1 MEPSGPDSTM
11 ASSTGGGLGG
21 FFAYYREYARSGVHA
36 ATAAALT
43 ALIGLAS
50 LVSRWFVVLAIAV
63 YVLPPIFL
71 YLTAEGERVP
81 TVVGDGDHEDE
92 KTADDHGH
100 ERTSGSDK
108 DAGGGRDRSETGSD
122 TSAADFDPD
131 ADGFTPAGGDTDGGV
146 AGDTG
151 SVSSEEASSP
161 EGVPAA
167 TAVAGDASTDV
178 NDDVDMDVNTDAD
191 VDTDVSVGGGA
202 DADGDGDSDADTD
215 TVDPDGAD
223 AERGWVAADTPTTE
237 TLRDVVRTPEGA
249 YAVGDGGVVLARGV
263 DGWEAVLERGP
274 TAASNHLRGVDATD
288 DGRAVWFAGDSGA
301 LGRYDAESGRHTDH
315 SAPND
320 ETSTWTDVAVAGPT
334 GEERIYLTDGSGAVL
349 RGEYAGKSVEWDDS
363 RKPGSGSSLSA
374 VVFVDRDTGHLCDTN
389 QCVYG
394 TTDGGASYET
404 IGIEDANTA
413 CTAIAAADPETIV
426 VAGADGSVFRY
437 DGAVWTRLHVA
448 EDALGAIDRTADG
461 GLAAGD
467 GGAVHELVDGG
478 WEPTETPIEAALR
491 GIVIGT
497 DDAESSTTE
506 HTGNTGNA
514 EDAGDT
520 AGRAGGPDVAVGDA
534 GTIVERW

>member
-1 MEPSGPDSTM
+1 M

-100 ERTSGSDK
+100 ERTSGSDE
-108 DAGGGRDRSETGSD
+108 DAGGGRDRTETGSD

-178 NDDVDMDVNTDAD
+178 TDDVDTDVNTDAD

-215 TVDPDGAD
+215 AVDPDDAD

-237 TLRDVVRTPEGA
+237 TLRDVVHTPEGA

-320 ETSTWTDVAVAGPT
+320 ETSTWTDVAIAGPA

-349 RGEYAGKSVEWDDS
+349 RGEYGRKSVEWDDS

-413 CTAIAAADPETIV
+413 FTAIAAADPETIV
-426 VAGADGSVFRY
+426 VAGADGSIFRY
-437 DGAVWTRLHVA
+437 DGTVWTRLHVG

-461 GLAAGD
+461 GLVAGD
-467 GGAVHELVDGG
+467 GGAVHEFVDGG
-478 WEPTETPIEAALR
+478 WEPTETPVEAVLR

-497 DDAESSTTE
+497 DDAESSTAE
-506 HTGNTGNA
+506 DTGNA